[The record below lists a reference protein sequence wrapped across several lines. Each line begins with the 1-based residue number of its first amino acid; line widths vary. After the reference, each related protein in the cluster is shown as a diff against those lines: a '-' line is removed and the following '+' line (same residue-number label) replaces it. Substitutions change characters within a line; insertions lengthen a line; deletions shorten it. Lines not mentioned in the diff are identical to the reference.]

1 MGNFIGL
8 RSTNNEKE
16 DNKGNETPVRKMKLN
31 DPRSPSSSISR
42 TPVVIKNDPLKVIN
56 DPRSPNT
63 HVNRTPIGISYQNY
77 TFSKIRYINS
87 AVKDEALRSQE
98 TFTGKTGG
106 DILRRQVSLHTLIN
120 KNSTSFS
127 GFRKKSF

>member
-16 DNKGNETPVRKMKLN
+16 DNKGNETPVRKMKLY

-63 HVNRTPIGISYQNY
+63 HVNRTPIGI
-77 TFSKIRYINS
+77 FISKLYF
-87 AVKDEALRSQE
+87 L
-98 TFTGKTGG
+98 
-106 DILRRQVSLHTLIN
+106 
-120 KNSTSFS
+120 
-127 GFRKKSF
+127 